1 MVACQVPMARWQVP
15 SGSICAL
22 APRSGRQPSVMS
34 KGPRASMNARCPEQL
49 ADAIE
54 AGTAAAAALAG
65 LNDHAVAHGR
75 DLPRKLIQIA
85 S

>member
-1 MVACQVPMARWQVP
+1 
-15 SGSICAL
+15 
-22 APRSGRQPSVMS
+22 
-34 KGPRASMNARCPEQL
+34 MNARCPEQL